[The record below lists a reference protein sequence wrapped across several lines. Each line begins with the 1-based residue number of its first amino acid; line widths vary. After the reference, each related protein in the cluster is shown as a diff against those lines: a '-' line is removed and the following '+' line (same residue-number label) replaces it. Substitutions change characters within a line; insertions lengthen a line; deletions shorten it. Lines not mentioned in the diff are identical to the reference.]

1 MNGVNRHRA
10 KRRSGE
16 SSNRQFAEHLHVVL
30 PDWEPA
36 RKRAEGGN
44 WSAAPGY
51 GSILHRS
58 KTHHKLLTIHDNLT
72 LCGAAVA
79 TSERLPAAIP
89 PWVRIGGPG
98 PHEGLLA
105 GLFLDAVPGLENPP
119 HRRETDDEEQQRHG
133 EAQRHAHVGGL
144 EEAPAE
150 AADQIDHRVE

>member
-16 SSNRQFAEHLHVVL
+16 SGNRQFAEHLHVVL

-36 RKRAEGGN
+36 RKRAESGN
-44 WSAAPGY
+44 WSAHPKY
-51 GSILHRS
+51 GSILHCS

-79 TSERLPAAIP
+79 ASERLPRP
-89 PWVRIGGPG
+89 STWVRIGAPRGRAT
-98 PHEGLLA
+98 GLLA

-119 HRRETDDEEQQRHG
+119 HRRETD
-133 EAQRHAHVGGL
+133 
-144 EEAPAE
+144 
-150 AADQIDHRVE
+150 